1 MLAIILA
8 VLLAF
13 SIQLVVWECLVL
25 GISYGVHLLS
35 GVDVPYGLIAL
46 IVFGIWFV
54 ILLINGLFAYGAYR
68 LERGE

>member
-13 SIQLVVWECLVL
+13 GLQLVVWECVVL

-35 GVDVPYGLIAL
+35 GADVPYGLIAL
-46 IVFGIWFV
+46 IVFGVWFV
-54 ILLINGLFAYGAYR
+54 ILLIYGLFAYGAHR

>member
-8 VLLAF
+8 VLLVF
-13 SIQLVVWECLVL
+13 CLQLAVWECVVL

-35 GVDVPYGLIAL
+35 GADVPYGLIAL
-46 IVFGIWFV
+46 IVFGVWFV
-54 ILLINGLFAYGAYR
+54 ILLIYGLFTYGAYR